1 MYVLPNRKA
10 FADSVT
16 RVFMKY
22 RRRGVDDTEDSPDKL
37 LPQQRLVRDY
47 LGIET
52 PYRGLLLY
60 HGLGSGKTFASIGV
74 AESLMSNKKVYI
86 LTPASLRENY
96 IKEIRKLGDPIY
108 VEDSHWVEKKANTE
122 EEREKAFK
130 LGISESFINEEGRYF
145 ITVPNMPANFDKN
158 PDLQPIIRKQIA
170 SIIQS
175 RFNFINYN
183 GISSVNIDK
192 VLPEEHMFDNSIV
205 VIDEAHNLMSGV
217 VNDREIKKRLYDM
230 IYNAVDTKVV
240 CLTGTPVVN
249 KPQEISFLMNLLRG
263 PIKQLSI
270 PVKSAVN
277 WDESMMTAFFRSV
290 KDIDTVEY
298 NSNPAKRMFQL
309 TRNPPHFESVYNEKG
324 ERIAVKYNK
333 DLGWETDMKK
343 WVSTWKKDFMEK
355 FGGVELESEEK
366 MVEVNLECLPSDYE
380 DFYKTFIDNLKIKNA
395 LLMGKRIQGLVSYY
409 RGADEKFLPK
419 RLDEDKT
426 LVKIEMSEVQFNRYL
441 TVRSEEIKSETNKRR
456 RGGLNDDMGSYRMI
470 SRMACNYAVPAEF
483 RPSKWNKS
491 EDEDDD
497 GDEKIDIVKKL
508 LEDPEKYLSKKGLKQ
523 FSPKMLQ
530 ILEDLESNIGE
541 KDAYKNQ
548 FVYSQYLTAEGIG
561 IFSEVLKLH
570 GFQEY
575 RLLKEGGVW
584 KEDPTMDAD
593 KPAFGTFTGG
603 KSGIDKERRELVR
616 QIFSRDYGDRF
627 PELLKKEVEKK
638 KRLCVF
644 MASSAGAEGIDLK
657 EVRNVYIMEPYWTPG
672 RIEQV
677 IGRAI
682 RMYSHEKLDEADR
695 NVTVK
700 LYMTVFTKDQTIVA
714 EGANIVMVRRNDMIL
729 KMYEGD
735 EPREVF
741 MSTDEFLYEM
751 AYEKGRI
758 IKSIN
763 TVLKQSAI
771 DCEIHRTLHTKNE
784 PTIQC
789 MRFDS
794 TVSSEDLAYRPKY
807 LTDEK
812 DALYTKNLI
821 KKGRSLQRISVKGIF
836 MIMDTVTRQLFD
848 NAAFEDNNRLIEIGE
863 LVGTNKIVFFP
874 HVKL

>member
-22 RRRGVDDTEDSPDKL
+22 RPRDIDSKEENIDKL
-37 LPQQRLVRDY
+37 FPQQRLVRDY
-47 LGIET
+47 LTIET
-52 PYRGLLLY
+52 PYRGLLLF
-60 HGLGSGKTFASIGV
+60 HGLGSGKTCASIGV
-74 AESLMSNKKVYI
+74 AESLMSNKKVFI

-96 IKEIRKLGDPIY
+96 IKEIRKCGDPIY
-108 VEDSHWVEKKANTE
+108 VEDSHWVEKKANNE

-158 PDLQPIIRKQIA
+158 PDLQPIIRKQIS
-170 SIIQS
+170 SIIDS
-175 RFNFINYN
+175 RFNFINFN
-183 GISSVNIDK
+183 GISKVNIDN
-192 VLPEEHMFDNSIV
+192 VLPEEHMFDNSV
-205 VIDEAHNLMSGV
+205 VIIDEAHNLISGV

-249 KPQEISFLMNLLRG
+249 RPQEISFLMNLLRG

-270 PVKSAVN
+270 PTKSAVS

-298 NSNPAKRMFQL
+298 NSVKRIFYL

-333 DLGWETDMKK
+333 DFPFEPDMKK
-343 WVSTWKKDFMEK
+343 WASSWKTEFQTK
-355 FGGVELESEEK
+355 FGGVEFEPEEK
-366 MVEVNLECLPSDYE
+366 MVETNLECLPTDFDE
-380 DFYKTFIDNLKIKNA
+380 FYKNFIDGLKIKNA
-395 LLMGKRIQGLVSYY
+395 LLMGRRIQGLVSYY
-409 RGADEKFLPK
+409 RGAGEKSLPK

-426 LVKIEMSEVQFNRYL
+426 LVKIEMSETQFNRYL

-456 RGGLNDDMGSYRMI
+456 KGGLNDEMGSYRMI

-483 RPSKWNKS
+483 RPSKWDKN
-491 EDEDDD
+491 EDEDGEED
-497 GDEKIDIVKKL
+497 IDIVKKL
-508 LEDPEKYLSKKGLKQ
+508 LEDPEKYLSKAGLKQ

-530 ILEDLESNIGE
+530 ILEDIEANIGE
-541 KDAYKNQ
+541 KDKWKNQ

-575 RLLKEGGVW
+575 KLIKEGGVW
-584 KEDPTMDAD
+584 KEDPAMDAD

-682 RMYSHEKLDEADR
+682 RLRSHDKLDEADR

-700 LYMTVFTKDQTIVA
+700 LYMTVFSKEQSIVA
-714 EGANIVMVRRNDMIL
+714 EGANIVMVRRADMIL
-729 KMYEGD
+729 KRYEGD
-735 EPREVF
+735 EPKEVF
-741 MSTDEFLYEM
+741 MSTDEFLYEL
-751 AYEKGRI
+751 AYEKSRI
-758 IKSIN
+758 IKSI
-763 TVLKQSAI
+763 TAVLKQAAI

-789 MRFDS
+789 MRFDT
-794 TVSSEDLAYRPKY
+794 TVTAEDLAYRPKY
-807 LTDEK
+807 ITDEK
-812 DALYTKNLI
+812 DTLYTKNLV
-821 KKGRSLQRISVKGIF
+821 KRGRTLQRISVKGIF
-836 MIMDTVTRQLFD
+836 MIMDTVSREIFD
-848 NAAFEDNNRLIEIGE
+848 HGAFEDNNRLIQIGE
-863 LVGTNKIVFFP
+863 LVGTNKITFFP
-874 HVKL
+874 HVIL

>member
-22 RRRGVDDTEDSPDKL
+22 RRRDIESKEDSPDKL

-47 LGIET
+47 LTIET

-60 HGLGSGKTFASIGV
+60 HGLGSGKTIASIGI
-74 AESLMSNKKVYI
+74 AESLMSNKKVFI

-96 IKEIRKLGDPIY
+96 LKEIRKLGDPVY
-108 VEDSHWVEKKANTE
+108 VEDSHWVEKKANNE

-130 LGISESFINEEGRYF
+130 LGIPESFINEEGRYF

-170 SIIQS
+170 NIIES

-192 VLPEEHMFDNSIV
+192 VLPEEHMFDNSVV
-205 VIDEAHNLMSGV
+205 VIDEAHNLISGV
-217 VNDREIKKRLYDM
+217 VNDREIKRRLYDM

-249 KPQEISFLMNLLRG
+249 RPQEISFLMNLLRG
-263 PIKQLSI
+263 PIKQLAI
-270 PVKSAVN
+270 PTKSAVS

-298 NSNPAKRMFQL
+298 NSVKRIFYL

-333 DLGWETDMKK
+333 DFPFEPDMKK
-343 WVSTWKKDFMEK
+343 WASSWKTEFQTK
-355 FGGVELESEEK
+355 FGGVEFEPEEK
-366 MVEVNLECLPSDYE
+366 MVETNLECLPTDFE
-380 DFYKTFIDNLKIKNA
+380 DFYKTFIDGLKIKNA
-395 LLMGKRIQGLVSYY
+395 LLMGRRIQGLVSYY
-409 RGADEKFLPK
+409 KGADEKLLPK

-426 LVKIEMSEVQFNRYL
+426 LVKIEMSETQFNRYL

-456 RGGLNDDMGSYRMI
+456 KGGLNDEMGSYRMV

-483 RPSKWNKS
+483 RPSKWEKN
-491 EDEDDD
+491 ENED
-497 GDEKIDIVKKL
+497 GDEDIDIVKKL
-508 LEDPEKYLSKKGLKQ
+508 LEDPEKYLSKAGLKQ

-530 ILEDLESNIGE
+530 ILEDIESNIGE
-541 KDAYKNQ
+541 KDKWKNQ

-584 KEDPTMDAD
+584 KEDPAMDPD

-616 QIFSRDYGDRF
+616 QIFSRDYGDTF
-627 PELLKKEVEKK
+627 PELLKKEVMAK

-657 EVRNVYIMEPYWTPG
+657 EVRNVYVMEPYWTPG

-682 RMYSHEKLDEADR
+682 RLRSHDKLDEADR

-700 LYMTVFTKDQTIVA
+700 LYMTVFSKEQSIVA
-714 EGANIVMVRRNDMIL
+714 EGANIVMVRRADMIL
-729 KMYEGD
+729 KRYEGD
-735 EPREVF
+735 EPKEVF

-751 AYEKGRI
+751 AYEKSRI
-758 IKSIN
+758 IKSI
-763 TVLKQSAI
+763 TAVLKQAAI

-784 PTIQC
+784 PTLQC
-789 MRFDS
+789 MRFDT
-794 TVSSEDLAYRPKY
+794 TVTAEDLAYRPKY
-807 LTDEK
+807 MTDEK
-812 DALYTKNLI
+812 DALYTKNLV
-821 KKGRSLQRISVKGIF
+821 KRGRTLQRISVKGIF
-836 MIMDTVTRQLFD
+836 MIMDTVTREIFD
-848 NAAFEDNNRLIEIGE
+848 HAAFEDNNRLIQIGE
-863 LVGTNKIVFFP
+863 LVGTNKITFFP
-874 HVKL
+874 HVVL

>member
-16 RVFMKY
+16 RIFMKY
-22 RRRGVDDTEDSPDKL
+22 RQRDMEGTESKPGELFPYQK
-37 LPQQRLVRDY
+37 LVRDY
-47 LGIET
+47 LTIET

-60 HGLGSGKTFASIGV
+60 HGLGSGKTCSAIAV

-86 LTPASLRENY
+86 MVPASLKDNFLKGIQEC
-96 IKEIRKLGDPIY
+96 GDPIY
-108 VEDSHWVEKKANTE
+108 SESHWVEKKANTE

-130 LGISESFINEEGRYF
+130 LGISEKFINEEGRYF
-145 ITVPNMPANFDKN
+145 ITVGDMPSNFRTI
-158 PDLQPIIRKQIA
+158 PELQPIIRKQILD
-170 SIIQS
+170 IIDS
-175 RFNFINYN
+175 RFKFINYN

-192 VLPEEHMFDNSIV
+192 VLPEEHMFDNSV
-205 VIDEAHNLMSGV
+205 VIIEEAHNLMSGV

-230 IYNAVDTKVV
+230 IYNGVDTKVV
-240 CLTGTPVVN
+240 CLTGTPIVN
-249 KPQEISFLMNLLRG
+249 RPQELSFLMNILRG
-263 PIKQLSI
+263 PIKQLAI
-270 PVKSAVN
+270 PTKSAVS

-298 NSNPAKRMFQL
+298 NSVNRVFYL

-343 WVSTWKKDFMEK
+343 WVSSWKKDFMEK
-355 FGGVELESEEK
+355 FGGVELDSEEK
-366 MVEVNLECLPSDYE
+366 MVETNLECLPSAYE
-380 DFYKTFIDNLKIKNA
+380 DFYKTFIDGLKIKNA

-409 RGADEKFLPK
+409 KGTDENLLPK
-419 RLDEDKT
+419 RLEEENT

-456 RGGLNDDMGSYRMI
+456 RGGLNDEMGSYRMI

-483 RPSKWNKS
+483 RPSKWNKT
-491 EDEDDD
+491 EDEDDED
-497 GDEKIDIVKKL
+497 IDIVKKL
-508 LEDPEKYLSKKGLKQ
+508 LENSEKYLSKQGLKQ
-523 FSPKMLQ
+523 FSPKMLR
-530 ILEDLESNIGE
+530 ILEDIEANVGE
-541 KDAYKNQ
+541 KGKFKNQ

-575 RLLKEGGVW
+575 KLIKEGGVW
-584 KEDPTMDAD
+584 KEDPSMDPD

-616 QIFSRDYGDRF
+616 QIFGEEYESKF
-627 PELLKKEVEKK
+627 PEVLKEAVKK
-638 KRLCVF
+638 GPKRLCVF

-657 EVRNVYIMEPYWTPG
+657 KVRNVYIMEPYWTPG

-682 RMYSHEKLDEADR
+682 RLNSHKYLPEEER
-695 NVTVK
+695 TVTVK
-700 LYMTVFTKDQTIVA
+700 LYMTVFSKEQSIVA
-714 EGANIVMVRRNDMIL
+714 EGANIVMVRRADMVL
-729 KMYEGD
+729 KRYEEKE
-735 EPREVF
+735 EPHEVF

-751 AYEKGRI
+751 AYEKSRI

-771 DCEIHRTLHTKNE
+771 DCEIHRNLHSKNE

-794 TVSSEDLAYRPKY
+794 TVTSEDLAYRPKY

>member
-22 RRRGVDDTEDSPDKL
+22 RQRNMEGTEGKPRELFPYQKI
-37 LPQQRLVRDY
+37 VRDY
-47 LGIET
+47 LLVET
-52 PYRGLLLY
+52 PYRGLLLF
-60 HGLGSGKTFASIGV
+60 HGLGSGKTCSSIAV
-74 AESLMSNKKVYI
+74 AESLMSNKKVFI

-96 IKEIRKLGDPIY
+96 IKEIRKCGDPIY
-108 VEDSHWVEKKANTE
+108 VEDQHWVEKKANNE

-158 PDLQPIIRKQIA
+158 PDVQPIIRKQIA
-170 SIIQS
+170 SIIES

-183 GISSVNIDK
+183 GISKVNIDS
-192 VLPEEHMFDNSIV
+192 VLPEEHMFDNSVII
-205 VIDEAHNLMSGV
+205 IDEAHNLISGV

-230 IYNAVDTKVV
+230 VYTAVDAKVV

-249 KPQEISFLMNLLRG
+249 RPQEISFLMNILRG

-270 PVKSAVN
+270 PTKSAVS

-298 NSNPAKRMFQL
+298 NSVKRIFYL

-333 DLGWETDMKK
+333 DFPFEPDMKK
-343 WVSTWKKDFMEK
+343 WVSSWKTEFQTK
-355 FGGVELESEEK
+355 FGGVEFEPEEK
-366 MVEVNLECLPSDYE
+366 MVETNLECLPTDFD
-380 DFYKTFIDNLKIKNA
+380 DFYKTFIDGLKIKNA
-395 LLMGKRIQGLVSYY
+395 LLMGRRIQGLVSYY
-409 RGADEKFLPK
+409 KGADEKLLPK

-426 LVKIEMSEVQFNRYL
+426 LVKIEMSETQFNRYL
-441 TVRSEEIKSETNKRR
+441 TVRSQELKSEKTKRS
-456 RGGLNDDMGSYRMI
+456 RGALNDEMGSYRMV

-483 RPSKWNKS
+483 RPSKWEKN
-491 EDEDDD
+491 EDEHTEQD
-497 GDEKIDIVKKL
+497 IDIIAKL
-508 LEDPEKYLSKKGLKQ
+508 LEDPEKYLSKKALKQ

-530 ILEDLESNIGE
+530 ILEDLEANVGE
-541 KDAYKNQ
+541 KGKFKNQ

-575 RLLKEGGVW
+575 KLIKEGGVW
-584 KEDPTMDAD
+584 KEDPSMDPD

-627 PELLKKEVEKK
+627 PELLKKEVMQK
-638 KRLCVF
+638 KRLCIF

-682 RMYSHEKLDEADR
+682 RLNSHIELDEEDR

-700 LYMTVFTKDQTIVA
+700 LYMTVFTKEQSIVA
-714 EGANIVMVRRNDMIL
+714 EGANIVMVRRADMIL

-735 EPREVF
+735 EPKEVF

-751 AYEKGRI
+751 AYEKSRI
-758 IKSIN
+758 IKSI
-763 TVLKQSAI
+763 TAVLKQAAI

-789 MRFDS
+789 MRFDT
-794 TVSSEDLAYRPKY
+794 TVTAEDLAYRPKY
-807 LTDEK
+807 MTDEK
-812 DALYTKNLI
+812 DALYTKNLV
-821 KKGRSLQRISVKGIF
+821 KRGRTLQRISVKGIF
-836 MIMDTVTRQLFD
+836 MIMDTVSREIFD
-848 NAAFEDNNRLIEIGE
+848 HGAFEDNNRLIQIGE
-863 LVGTNKIVFFP
+863 LVGTNKITFFP
-874 HVKL
+874 HVIL

>member
-22 RRRGVDDTEDSPDKL
+22 RRRDIKPTEESADKL
-37 LPQQRLVRDY
+37 SVQQRLVRDY
-47 LGIET
+47 LTIET
-52 PYRGLLLY
+52 PYRGLLLF
-60 HGLGSGKTFASIGV
+60 HGLGSGKTFASIGI
-74 AESLMSNKKVYI
+74 AESLMSNKKVFI

-130 LGISESFINEEGRYF
+130 LGIPESFINEEGRYF
-145 ITVPNMPANFDKN
+145 ITVPNMPANFDKS
-158 PDLQPIIRKQIA
+158 PDLQPIIRKQIEN
-170 SIIQS
+170 IINS

-192 VLPEEHMFDNSIV
+192 VLPEEHMFDNSVV
-205 VIDEAHNLMSGV
+205 VIDEAHNLISGV

-249 KPQEISFLMNLLRG
+249 RPQEIAFLMNLLRG
-263 PIKQLSI
+263 PIKQLAV
-270 PVKSAVN
+270 PTKSAVT

-290 KDIDTVEY
+290 KDVDTVEY
-298 NSNPAKRMFQL
+298 NSVKRVFYL

-333 DLGWETDMKK
+333 DFPFEPDMKK
-343 WVSTWKKDFMEK
+343 WVSSWKKEFMEK
-355 FGGVELESEEK
+355 FGGVELDSEEK
-366 MVEVNLECLPSDYE
+366 MVEVNLECLPTVYE

-409 RGADEKFLPK
+409 KGADEKLLPK

-426 LVKIEMSEVQFNRYL
+426 LVKIEMSETQFNRYL

-456 RGGLNDDMGSYRMI
+456 KGGLNDEMGSYRMI
-470 SRMACNYAVPAEF
+470 SRMACNYAIPSEF
-483 RPSKWNKS
+483 RPSKWDKN
-491 EDEDDD
+491 EDE
-497 GDEKIDIVKKL
+497 GDEDIDILKKL
-508 LEDPEKYLSKKGLKQ
+508 LEDPEKYFSKKGLKQ
-523 FSPKMLQ
+523 FSPKMLR
-530 ILEDLESNIGE
+530 ILEDIEANIGE
-541 KDAYKNQ
+541 KDKWKNQ
-548 FVYSQYLTAEGIG
+548 FVYSQYLTVEGIG

-575 RLLKEGGVW
+575 KLLKEGGVW
-584 KEDPTMDAD
+584 KEDPSMDAD

-616 QIFSRDYGDRF
+616 QIFSRDYSDQF

-638 KRLCVF
+638 KRLCIF

-682 RMYSHEKLDEADR
+682 RMYSHFKLPEDQQ

-700 LYMTVFTKDQTIVA
+700 LYMTVFSKDQSIVA
-714 EGANIVMVRRNDMIL
+714 EGANIVMVRRADMVL

-741 MSTDEFLYEM
+741 MSTDEFLYEV

-771 DCEIHRTLHTKNE
+771 DCEIHRNLHTKNE

-812 DALYTKNLI
+812 DALYTKNLV

>member
-16 RVFMKY
+16 RIFMKY
-22 RRRGVDDTEDSPDKL
+22 RQRDTEGTETKPGELFPYQK
-37 LPQQRLVRDY
+37 LVRDY
-47 LGIET
+47 LTIET

-60 HGLGSGKTFASIGV
+60 HGLGSGKTCSAIAV

-86 LTPASLRENY
+86 MLPASLKDNFLKGIQEC
-96 IKEIRKLGDPIY
+96 GDPIY
-108 VEDSHWVEKKANTE
+108 SESHWVEKKANTD

-130 LGISESFINEEGRYF
+130 LGISEKFINEEGRYF
-145 ITVPNMPANFDKN
+145 ITVGDMPSNFRTI
-158 PDLQPIIRKQIA
+158 PELQPIIRKQILD
-170 SIIQS
+170 IIDS
-175 RFNFINYN
+175 RFKFINYN

-192 VLPEEHMFDNSIV
+192 VLPEEHMFDNSV
-205 VIDEAHNLMSGV
+205 VIIEEAHNLMSGV

-230 IYNAVDTKVV
+230 IYNGVDTKVV
-240 CLTGTPVVN
+240 CLTGTPVTN
-249 KPQEISFLMNLLRG
+249 RPQELSFLMNILRG
-263 PIKQLSI
+263 PIKQIAI
-270 PVKSAVN
+270 PTKSAVS

-298 NSNPAKRMFQL
+298 NSVKRVFYF

-343 WVSTWKKDFMEK
+343 WVSSWKKEFMEK
-355 FGGVELESEEK
+355 FGGVELDSEEK
-366 MVEVNLECLPSDYE
+366 MVEVNLECLPTDFD
-380 DFYKTFIDNLKIKNA
+380 DFYKTFIDGLKIKNA

-409 RGADEKFLPK
+409 KGTDQNLLPK
-419 RLDEDKT
+419 RLEEENT

-456 RGGLNDDMGSYRMI
+456 RGGLNDEMGSYRMI

-483 RPSKWNKS
+483 RPSKWDKT
-491 EDEDDD
+491 EDEDDED
-497 GDEKIDIVKKL
+497 IDIVKKL
-508 LEDPEKYLSKKGLKQ
+508 LEDKEKYLSKQGLKQ
-523 FSPKMLQ
+523 FSPKMLR
-530 ILEDLESNIGE
+530 ILEDIEKNIGE
-541 KDAYKNQ
+541 KGAYKNQ
-548 FVYSQYLTAEGIG
+548 FIYSQYLTAEGIG

-575 RLLKEGGVW
+575 KLIKEGGVW
-584 KEDPTMDAD
+584 KEDPAMDPD

-616 QIFSRDYGDRF
+616 QIFGEEYESKF
-627 PELLKKEVEKK
+627 PEVLKEAVKK
-638 KRLCVF
+638 GPKRLCVF

-657 EVRNVYIMEPYWTPG
+657 KVRNVYIMEPYWTPG

-682 RMYSHEKLDEADR
+682 RLNSHKYLPEEER
-695 NVTVK
+695 TVTVK
-700 LYMTVFTKDQTIVA
+700 LYMTVFSKEQSIVA
-714 EGANIVMVRRNDMIL
+714 EGANIVMVRRADMVL
-729 KMYEGD
+729 KRYEGD

-741 MSTDEFLYEM
+741 MSTDEYLYEM

-771 DCEIHRTLHTKNE
+771 DCEIHRNLHTKNE

-794 TVSSEDLAYRPKY
+794 TVTSEDLAYRPKY

-821 KKGRSLQRISVKGIF
+821 KKGRTLQRISVKGIF

-863 LVGTNKIVFFP
+863 LMGTNKIVFFP

>member
-1 MYVLPNRKA
+1 
-10 FADSVT
+10 
-16 RVFMKY
+16 MKY
-22 RRRGVDDTEDSPDKL
+22 RQRDMEGTESKPGELFPYQK
-37 LPQQRLVRDY
+37 LVRDY
-47 LGIET
+47 LTIET

-60 HGLGSGKTFASIGV
+60 HGLGSGKTCSAIAV

-86 LTPASLRENY
+86 MVPASLKDNFLKGIQEC
-96 IKEIRKLGDPIY
+96 GDPIY
-108 VEDSHWVEKKANTE
+108 SESHWVEKKANTE

-130 LGISESFINEEGRYF
+130 LGISEKFINEEGRYF
-145 ITVPNMPANFDKN
+145 ITVGDMPSNFRAI
-158 PDLQPIIRKQIA
+158 PELQPIIRKQILD
-170 SIIQS
+170 IIDS
-175 RFNFINYN
+175 RFKFINYN
-183 GISSVNIDK
+183 GISKVNIDK
-192 VLPEEHMFDNSIV
+192 VLSEEHMFDNSV
-205 VIDEAHNLMSGV
+205 VIIEEAHNLMSGI
-217 VNDREIKKRLYDM
+217 VNDREIKKRLYNM

-249 KPQEISFLMNLLRG
+249 RPQEISFLMNILRG

-270 PVKSAVN
+270 PVKSAVT

-309 TRNPPHFESVYNEKG
+309 TRNPTHFESVYNDKG

-333 DLGWETDMKK
+333 DLGWENDIKK
-343 WVSTWKKDFMEK
+343 WVSSWKKDFMEK
-355 FGGVELESEEK
+355 FGGIELDSEEK
-366 MVEVNLECLPSDYE
+366 MIETNLECLPSDYE

-409 RGADEKFLPK
+409 KGTDQNLLPK
-419 RLDEDKT
+419 RLEEENT

-441 TVRSEEIKSETNKRR
+441 TVRSEELKSESSKRR
-456 RGGLNDDMGSYRMI
+456 RGGLNEELGSYRMI

-483 RPSKWNKS
+483 RPSKWDKT
-491 EDEDDD
+491 EDEDDED
-497 GDEKIDIVKKL
+497 IDIVAKL
-508 LEDPEKYLSKKGLKQ
+508 LEDPEKYLSKTGLKQ
-523 FSPKMLQ
+523 FSPKMLR
-530 ILEDLESNIGE
+530 ILEDIEKNIGE
-541 KDAYKNQ
+541 KGGYKNQ
-548 FVYSQYLTAEGIG
+548 FIYSQYLTAEGIG

-575 RLLKEGGVW
+575 KLIKEGGVW
-584 KEDPTMDAD
+584 KEDPSMDPD

-616 QIFSRDYGDRF
+616 QIFGEEYESKF
-627 PELLKKEVEKK
+627 PEVLKEAVKK
-638 KRLCVF
+638 GPKRLCVF

-657 EVRNVYIMEPYWTPG
+657 KVRNVYIMEPYWTPG

-682 RMYSHEKLDEADR
+682 RLNSHKYLPEGER
-695 NVTVK
+695 TVTVK
-700 LYMTVFTKDQTIVA
+700 LYMTVFSKDQTIVA
-714 EGANIVMVRRNDMIL
+714 EGANIVMVRRSDMIL

-771 DCEIHRTLHTKNE
+771 DCEIHRNLHSKNE

-794 TVSSEDLAYRPKY
+794 TVTSEDLAYRPKY

-821 KKGRSLQRISVKGIF
+821 KKGRSLQRISIKGIF